1 MNRTIKNRAKC
12 LNNNKADNWAYGYL
26 YPVSTAKG
34 LQLCICDH
42 EHGFAGPV
50 DANTQGQFI
59 GLYDQHDKELYEGDY
74 ISIDYKYDDICNGGV
89 VPDQDCFC
97 EGVVVYMSELACY
110 GIRLY
115 KAEYPLMESLKE
127 TPYLTI
133 PLMDFDLVCDSIEVL
148 GNIYDNPELLKN
160 GKSTKD
166 NQRGVRKPK

>member
-1 MNRTIKNRAKC
+1 M
-12 LNNNKADNWAYGYL
+12 
-26 YPVSTAKG
+26 
-34 LQLCICDH
+34 
-42 EHGFAGPV
+42 
-50 DANTQGQFI
+50 
-59 GLYDQHDKELYEGDY
+59 
-74 ISIDYKYDDICNGGV
+74 
-89 VPDQDCFC
+89 PDQDCFC

-160 GKSTKD
+160 DKKS
-166 NQRGVRKPK
+166 